1 MTSNILHNIKK
12 KNTLRRKHQRAPDSL
27 DIKEKFKHQ
36 RSVVKKMLR
45 DSRARY
51 INSICSDVGS
61 NSKRFWSLFKLKSK
75 SCNVPQSVS
84 IEIDED
90 IRTYSETPP
99 KIANLFNKYFTSV
112 FTTDS
117 DISEDLFA
125 NNDIL
130 SCSSTDSS
138 HMENI
143 VLEPEHVSIIL
154 RSLDTNKAHGP
165 DEIPA
170 RLLTETA
177 IQIAPSLCKLFNKS
191 LSTGVVPRDWKLAN
205 VVPVYKK
212 GDKEFVENYRP
223 ISLLPLVSKVLER
236 CVFNNVKEHVFS
248 QIKSYQHGFIP
259 GRNCVTQLIDVFDK
273 IGSQLDS
280 GKQID
285 VAYLDLSK
293 AFDKLVTNVS
303 FTACEI
309 SVLEE
314 VYSSGSNR
322 ILKIVDNKLQSSEQH
337 RRLVQ

>member
-1 MTSNILHNIKK
+1 MTSQNIFIPFNFESAWIFSPKHLPKIYRTVYDYRHGNFTALKSSLERLNLSDLISANGDINDEWCTWKDTFLTTVKSHIPTAKLRSRNHIPLMTSDILHNIKK

-84 IEIDED
+84 MTIDED

-143 VLEPEHVSIIL
+143 VLEPEHVTIIL

-177 IQIAPSLCKLFNKS
+177 TQIAPSLCKLFNKS
-191 LSTGVVPRDWKLAN
+191 LSTGVVPRDWKLAD
-205 VVPVYKK
+205 VVLSIR
-212 GDKEFVENYRP
+212 KE
-223 ISLLPLVSKVLER
+223 
-236 CVFNNVKEHVFS
+236 
-248 QIKSYQHGFIP
+248 
-259 GRNCVTQLIDVFDK
+259 T
-273 IGSQLDS
+273 
-280 GKQID
+280 
-285 VAYLDLSK
+285 
-293 AFDKLVTNVS
+293 
-303 FTACEI
+303 
-309 SVLEE
+309 
-314 VYSSGSNR
+314 SN
-322 ILKIVDNKLQSSEQH
+322 S
-337 RRLVQ
+337 